1 MASKFRKITAD
12 NITEYNATKA
22 KLEKI
27 ENQINERIGY
37 IIHFISEEMNYKCD
51 SWDFFQDDYYH
62 ENTIKDWFFDKEND
76 KENDISGFSIGP
88 RKGVDGQYCF
98 YASFGDDIQY
108 MIDWNNGR
116 RRFPK
121 RWIFEDFEEE
131 FKEGRNNFL
140 KEFQTEQEK
149 KNEIKLQKL
158 KKKQEQIKKSLDK
171 LQDEENKFTLRFVKI
186 GPHQFASE
194 NK

>member
-1 MASKFRKITAD
+1 MASKFRKITSE
-12 NITEYNATKA
+12 NIVEYNTVKV

-27 ENQINERIGY
+27 ENQIEERIGY
-37 IIHFISEEMNYKCD
+37 IIHFISEEMNFECK
-51 SWDFFQDDYYH
+51 SWDFWQNDYYH

-76 KENDISGFSIGP
+76 ISGFSIGP
-88 RKGVDGQYCF
+88 RKGTDGQYCF
-98 YASFGDDIQY
+98 YASFGDDIEY
-108 MIDWNNGR
+108 LVDWNADHR
-116 RRFPK
+116 RSFPK

-131 FKEGRNNFL
+131 FKEGRNKFL

-149 KNEIKLQKL
+149 KNEIKIQKL

-171 LQDEENKFTLRFVKI
+171 LQEEENKLTSRNEEKKSLGI
-186 GPHQFASE
+186 ME

>member
-1 MASKFRKITAD
+1 MASKFRKITSD
-12 NITEYNATKA
+12 NIAEYNTAKA
-22 KLEKI
+22 KLEEI
-27 ENQINERIGY
+27 ESQINERIGY
-37 IIHFISEEMNYKCD
+37 IVHFISEELNYQCN
-51 SWDFFQDDYYH
+51 SWDFWQDDYYH

-76 KENDISGFSIGP
+76 ISGFSIEP
-88 RKGVDGQYCF
+88 RRGTDGQYCF
-98 YASFGDDIQY
+98 CASTNDKIQY
-108 MIDWNNGR
+108 MIDWNNDNR
-116 RRFPK
+116 YFPK

-131 FKEGRNNFL
+131 FKEGRKKFL

-158 KKKQEQIKKSLDK
+158 KEKQEKIKKSLSK
-171 LQDEENKFTLRFVKI
+171 LQEEENKLTSRFVKV